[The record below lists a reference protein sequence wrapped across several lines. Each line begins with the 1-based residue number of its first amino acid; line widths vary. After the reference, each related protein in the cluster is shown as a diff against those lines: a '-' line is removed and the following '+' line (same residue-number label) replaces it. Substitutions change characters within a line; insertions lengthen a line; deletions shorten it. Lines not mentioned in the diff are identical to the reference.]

1 MSNIIGQKFK
11 HLKFFVSF
19 LEAVFFFIE
28 FVIYEHTCNALIS
41 DCPNNDQKCDSKG
54 NLLSWN
60 YPIVL

>member
-28 FVIYEHTCNALIS
+28 FVIYKHTCNALIS
-41 DCPNNDQKCDSKG
+41 DCPNNDQK
-54 NLLSWN
+54 
-60 YPIVL
+60 